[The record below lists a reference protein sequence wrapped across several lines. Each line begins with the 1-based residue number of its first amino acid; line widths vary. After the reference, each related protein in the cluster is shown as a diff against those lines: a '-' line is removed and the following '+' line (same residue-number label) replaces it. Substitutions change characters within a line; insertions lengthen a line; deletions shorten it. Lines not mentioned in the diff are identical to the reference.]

1 MRIQT
6 VRRSPTITTALLLA
20 AVAVASCAAEE
31 QVVPPPPAPEVTVA
45 NPVTRDVTNY
55 VEFTGR
61 TEAFE
66 SVEVRA
72 RVPGELREM
81 HFVPSTPVEAGALL
95 FVIEPEPYEAAR
107 DIAVA
112 TIAQWEAELS
122 RATSDLSRLE
132 QALETEAVSEQE
144 VDKAAADVKTAEANL
159 AAARAGLV
167 NAELELSYTEVRAP
181 ISGLVG
187 RNLVDLGNLVGSSD
201 NTLLTTVN
209 RIDRIYAYF
218 DVSEAIMLAAM
229 NQQGGTLGEGAAAA
243 ERERAPVFLGL
254 DDEEGWPH
262 EGEMDYFDNTVD
274 ASTGTIRVRGNFP
287 NPTAKLYPGLFA
299 RIRAPVGDI
308 EGAILVD
315 ENAIGTDLGGKF
327 VLVVG
332 GDNVV
337 ELRHVQIGALQE
349 DGMRVVLEGLD
360 AGERYIV
367 NGLQRARPGL
377 PVTPTTGD

>member
-6 VRRSPTITTALLLA
+6 ARRSPATTTALLIA

-31 QVVPPPPAPEVTVA
+31 QAAPAPPAPEVTVA
-45 NPVTRDVTNY
+45 SPVTRDVTNY

-61 TEAFE
+61 TEAYE

-72 RVPGELREM
+72 RVAGELREM
-81 HFVPSTPVEAGALL
+81 HFTPSTPVPRGALL

-112 TIAQWEAELS
+112 TIAQWEAELA

-167 NAELELSYTEVRAP
+167 NAELELSYTQVRSP
-181 ISGLVG
+181 ISGLVS
-187 RNLVDLGNLVGSSD
+187 RNLVDLGNLVGSGE

-209 RIDRIYAYF
+209 RVDPVYAYF
-218 DVSEAIMLAAM
+218 DVSEAIMLGALSE
-229 NQQGGTLGEGAAAA
+229 QGGTLGEGAVA
-243 ERERAPVFLGL
+243 EERPPAPVFLGL

-262 EGEMDYFDNTVD
+262 EGVIDYYDNTVD
-274 ASTGTIRVRGNFP
+274 SSTGTIRVRGNFP
-287 NPTAKLYPGLFA
+287 NPTSKLYPGLFA
-299 RIRAPVGDI
+299 RIRVPVGDI
-308 EGAILVD
+308 LGAVLVD

-327 VLVVG
+327 VLTVG
-332 GDNVV
+332 SDNVV
-337 ELRHVQIGALQE
+337 ELRHLQIGALQE
-349 DGMRVVLEGLD
+349 DGMRVVLSGLE
-360 AGERYIV
+360 ANERYIV

>member
-6 VRRSPTITTALLLA
+6 ARRSPATTTALLIS

-31 QVVPPPPAPEVTVA
+31 QAAPAPPAPEVTVA
-45 NPVTRDVTNY
+45 SPVTRDVTNY

-61 TEAFE
+61 TEAYE

-72 RVPGELREM
+72 RVAGELREM
-81 HFVPSTPVEAGALL
+81 HFTPSTPVQRGALL

-112 TIAQWEAELS
+112 TIAQWEAELA

-167 NAELELSYTEVRAP
+167 NAELELSYTQVRSP
-181 ISGLVG
+181 ISGLVS
-187 RNLVDLGNLVGSSD
+187 RNLVDLGNLVGSGE

-209 RIDRIYAYF
+209 RVDPVYAYF
-218 DVSEAIMLAAM
+218 DVSEAIMLGALSE
-229 NQQGGTLGEGAAAA
+229 QGGTLGEGAVTE
-243 ERERAPVFLGL
+243 ERPPAPVFLGL

-262 EGEMDYFDNTVD
+262 EGVIDYFDNTVD
-274 ASTGTIRVRGNFP
+274 SSTGTIRVRGTFP
-287 NPTAKLYPGLFA
+287 NPTSKLYPGLFA
-299 RIRAPVGDI
+299 RIRVPIGNI
-308 EGAILVD
+308 LGAVLVD

-327 VLVVG
+327 VLTVG
-332 GDNVV
+332 SDNVV
-337 ELRHVQIGALQE
+337 ELRHLQIGALQA
-349 DGMRVVLEGLD
+349 DGMRVVLSGLE
-360 AGERYIV
+360 ANERYIV

-377 PVTPTTGD
+377 PVTPTTND